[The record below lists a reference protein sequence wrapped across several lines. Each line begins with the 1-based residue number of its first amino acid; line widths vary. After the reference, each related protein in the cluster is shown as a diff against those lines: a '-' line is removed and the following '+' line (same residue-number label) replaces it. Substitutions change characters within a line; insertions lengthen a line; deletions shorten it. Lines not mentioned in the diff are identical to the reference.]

1 MILGWYNMFYLFVSL
16 FCSYVRLTCSWCDVS
31 LNIHICSMIIMI
43 FVWCLNMIIDL
54 LYFVLI
60 LAMSLIS
67 FHFSPNGWK
76 ILFRYA
82 NQNKLVTPQMKFWI
96 IPDCFGEFQPKLKFQ
111 LVWSHDFVCVC
122 FFIIYIYIYI
132 YVDTKFCALNLILED
147 DWNDHSKYPKNYK
160 CISCIKLF
168 ITYHKNDLEIPT
180 IVTNMSGSQIGPLNW
195 KVSRDQVFTV
205 WMHFIWVKP
214 ITCDL

>member
-1 MILGWYNMFYLFVSL
+1 MAGKYHFGMQTRISLLHLKWNSGSFQTVSVNSNRNWSFSWYEVMIL
-16 FCSYVRLTCSWCDVS
+16 C
-31 LNIHICSMIIMI
+31 
-43 FVWCLNMIIDL
+43 
-54 LYFVLI
+54 
-60 LAMSLIS
+60 
-67 FHFSPNGWK
+67 
-76 ILFRYA
+76 
-82 NQNKLVTPQMKFWI
+82 
-96 IPDCFGEFQPKLKFQ
+96 
-111 LVWSHDFVCVC
+111 VCV
-122 FFIIYIYIYI
+122 FLLYIYI

-160 CISCIKLF
+160 CISCIKSF
-168 ITYHKNDLEIPT
+168 ITYHKNDLEILT